1 MKNIIKY
8 QEIDIELEKLKK
20 KKNAFEELKVIER
33 MKNIVKN
40 AQNNSIKLESD
51 AEELLSEYNR
61 LKEAYKRQHTAIE
74 KLVAKNVE
82 KMNQEEVNTDLVA
95 INSISSE
102 LFMIERNLNIVINKI
117 SQALRDFENNKKTAI
132 MARNKH
138 KEAKDS
144 YTKKIEALEPKIQK
158 LIQVLKELEPGL
170 NHEIFTKYNSY
181 KNDGIFPVFVNL
193 NGDACG
199 YCRMEIP
206 KNKLDNLKKDSY
218 IICEHCRRVVYK

>member
-1 MKNIIKY
+1 MKNILKY
-8 QEIDIELEKLKK
+8 QEIDIELDKLNRQ
-20 KKNAFEELKVIER
+20 KNAFEELKVIER

-51 AEELLSEYNR
+51 AEELLNEYNK
-61 LKEAYKRQHTAIE
+61 LKEDYKKQHSAIE

-82 KMNQEEVNTDLVA
+82 KMNADEVNNDLMT

-144 YTKKIEALEPKIQK
+144 YTKKLEALEPKIQK
-158 LIQVLKELEPGL
+158 LIQTLKELQPSL
-170 NHEIFTKYNSY
+170 NSEIFNKYNSY
-181 KNDGIFPVFVNL
+181 KNDGIFPVFVAL
-193 NGDACG
+193 QGDACG

-206 KNKLDNLKKDSY
+206 KNKLDNLKKDSF